1 MIKKQEINEK
11 IFSTLWEGKKLEFK
25 SWKLAPQADWSVVV
39 RLWDTT
45 LLVTAVMNK
54 DPDPNKDFMPLTID
68 FRESYYAWWKIWW
81 NPYQKREWK
90 PHEHAILRA
99 RLTDRPIRPMFPE
112 GMVNDVVVT
121 ITPLSVDREN
131 SPWVPSIIGA
141 SLAIMLGWIPIEGPI
156 WAVRIWYK
164 DWQFIINPTYEEIEN
179 WILDLV
185 VAWTE
190 DTITMV
196 ECWAKEVPTDILMKA
211 FEIAKQEIKK
221 ICQWQKEFLSQFNIQ
236 QQEVVINKPSED
248 LIAFVKQIIDPKLEQ
263 LMNTDKKTFWNLYQQ
278 FENEVFEAAKEKIED
293 ENNDVFTESK
303 VKMAVFKV
311 IKEFVRNK
319 ILFEEKRIDW
329 RKLDEIRP
337 LYCEVWLIPRVHWS
351 GLFQR
356 WETQVLSVTTLW
368 APGDVLLLDTMEHD
382 EEEKRFMHHYNM
394 PPFSTWEARPT
405 RAPNRREIWHW
416 RLAERALEAVIPSE
430 EEFPYTIRIV
440 SEVLSSNWSTSMAS
454 VCASTL
460 SLMDAWV
467 PIKAPVSGI
476 AMWLVSKYDEKWN
489 FIYKVLTDIQGV
501 EDFCWDMDFK
511 VAGTKNWITALQMD
525 MKIKGLKLEVIK
537 DAIEK
542 ANKARNEILD
552 FMLQTISQPRWQV
565 SIYAPQM
572 IKIKLTPSQIR
583 DVIWPGGATIQ
594 EIIKQTGVKIDFK
607 DDWTTI
613 ITARNQKNAEE
624 ALKLIKEVS
633 WQPQEGEIVEWIIT
647 RVEPYGVFV
656 KLWKNKLWLCHISK
670 LGPWFVGDPRMMFK
684 EWQKIRV
691 KIIKVEEDGK
701 IQLQRV
707 F

>member
-1 MIKKQEINEK
+1 MIKKLNIEEK
-11 IFSTLWEGKKLEFK
+11 TFSTLWEWKKLEFK
-25 SWKLAPQADWSVVV
+25 SWKLAPQADWSVLV

-54 DPDPNKDFMPLTID
+54 NPDPNKDFMPLTVD

-131 SPWVPSIIGA
+131 SPWVPAIIGA
-141 SLAIMLGWIPIEGPI
+141 SLAIMLGGIPIEWPI
-156 WAVRIWYK
+156 GAVRIGYK
-164 DWQFIINPTYEEIEN
+164 DGNFIINPTYEEIEN

-185 VAWTE
+185 IAWTE

-211 FEIAKQEIKK
+211 FEIAKEEIKK
-221 ICQWQKEFLSQFNIQ
+221 VCKWQKEFLSQFDIK
-236 QQEVVINKPSED
+236 QQEITINKPSED
-248 LIAFVKQIIDPKLEQ
+248 LIAFVKQIIWLKLEQ
-263 LMNTDKKTFWNLYQQ
+263 LMNTDKKTFWELYEK
-278 FENEVFEAAKEKIED
+278 FEEEVFEAAKDKIENE
-293 ENNDVFTESK
+293 ENEIFTESK

-311 IKEFVRNK
+311 VKEFVRNK
-319 ILFEEKRIDW
+319 ILKEEKRVDW

-337 LYCEVWLIPRVHWS
+337 LYTEVWLIPRVHWS
-351 GLFQR
+351 WLFQR

-368 APGDVLLLDTMEHD
+368 APWDVQLLDTMEHD
-382 EEEKRFMHHYNM
+382 ETEKRFMHHYNM

-405 RAPNRREIWHW
+405 RAPNRREIGHW

-440 SEVLSSNWSTSMAS
+440 SEVLSSNGSTSMAS

-476 AMWLVSKYDEKWN
+476 AMWLVSDYDENWN
-489 FIYKVLTDIQGV
+489 FVYKVLTDIQWV

-511 VAGTKNWITALQMD
+511 VAWTKKGITALQMD
-525 MKIKGLKLEVIK
+525 MKIKWLKLEVIK

-552 FMLQTISQPRWQV
+552 FMLQTISQPRPQV

-583 DVIWPGGATIQ
+583 DVIWPWGATIQ
-594 EIIKQTGVKIDFK
+594 EIIKQTWVKIDFK

-613 ITARNQKNAEE
+613 ITARNQKDWEK
-624 ALKLIKEVS
+624 ALQLIKEAS
-633 WQPQEGEIVEWIIT
+633 WQPQEGEIIEWTIT

-656 KLWKNKLWLCHISK
+656 KLGKNKLWLCHISK

-691 KIIKVEEDGK
+691 KIIKVEDDWK

>member
-248 LIAFVKQIIDPKLEQ
+248 LIAFVKQIINPKLEQ